1 VDLNIDAIRTRIDRA
16 PATAVNPS
24 HAYYGGIQDLRG
36 WAVLLV
42 VLYHAHVLFQKDKY
56 FGTQVFGGLFEFGH
70 RGVDLFFVISGFL
83 MAMLT
88 HEPEQK
94 SRAWQFLLARAR
106 RIYVPFV
113 PVVLGLTGG
122 CLLFTNSCPAA
133 YSFDAP
139 TVLAN
144 LMIVPRQNLDTFVP
158 VVAWTLAHELFFYLM
173 TFASM
178 LLGGFGALALGLWLA
193 ATILAML
200 TGIELP
206 FPWSFILSPY
216 NIAFGLG
223 FLAFK
228 INRWRR
234 AAIPARAALAVG
246 AGAFL
251 VLGAVEA
258 YSGVPAGKAASM
270 ALMLG
275 FFAASFLLVL
285 GFLGQPTGWVRPLGN
300 ASYSIYLVHYPL
312 LVVLCMLLRRF
323 QSGEIV
329 LHLQYLAL
337 VAVTLA
343 CAGAYYMLMERPALR
358 LVGRKDGV

>member
-1 VDLNIDAIRTRIDRA
+1 MSIDALRA
-16 PATAVNPS
+16 PVPGAVATAVNRG
-24 HAYYGGIQDLRG
+24 HVYYGGIQDLRG
-36 WAVLLV
+36 WAALLV
-42 VLYHAHVLFQKDKY
+42 VLYHAHVLFQKEKY
-56 FGTQVFGGLFEFGH
+56 FGFQVFGGFFEFGH

-94 SRAWQFLLARAR
+94 SRAWEFLLARAR

-113 PVVLGLTGG
+113 PVMLGLTGG
-122 CLLFTNSCPAA
+122 CLVFANACPAA
-133 YSFDAP
+133 YSFDTS

-144 LMIVPRQNLDTFVP
+144 LLIVPRENLDTFVP

-173 TFASM
+173 TFASL
-178 LLGGFGALALGLWLA
+178 LLGRLGAMLLGLWLA
-193 ATILAML
+193 ASGAVMLAGMQ
-200 TGIELP
+200 LP

-228 INRWRR
+228 INRWRGVK
-234 AAIPARAALAVG
+234 IPARASLAVG
-246 AGAFL
+246 ACAFL
-251 VLGAVEA
+251 ALGAVEA
-258 YSGVPAGKAASM
+258 FSGVPAGKAAST

-275 FFAASFLLVL
+275 FFVSSFFLVL
-285 GFLGQPTGWVRPLGN
+285 GFLGQPTRWVRPLGN

-312 LVVLCMLLRRF
+312 LVVLCMLLRFR
-323 QSGEIV
+323 SGEIA

-337 VAVTLA
+337 VAITLA

-358 LVGRKDGV
+358 LVGRRDGA